1 MSKQVAKSIKHILD
15 DETIQLVTDRS
26 YPIDELI
33 PEVKGYN
40 TPDLYKR
47 APSPADK
54 DTGITSLDMS
64 TFLSALAERKA
75 IIKLPEYKSGS
86 ASVTRRKDEHVLD
99 AENRKGQIIGLVSNA
114 DFFNFSISIK
124 DHNVM
129 RSNDQGEQLGVPRT
143 FTVFRFG
150 EWYQGWRVIEFIP
163 NAKENDFIKNF
174 QLDDGRGK
182 ITFELFVNPEKRF
195 NIFSKNYFL
204 LKTLILRVEEE
215 STYYKTLAG
224 KLPKP
229 KGKGTGKSAPTLYDK
244 HDYVATGK
252 KLVSVKMPAMNVEV
266 DLPDLINTYPKE
278 KDFDKVKERHRH
290 LQFDILPV
298 LRYHARCLEFAY
310 WKFGQG
316 QLPPWIKNAKIQE
329 EKQARTM
336 WQRVIYGQSAVGERG
351 HGIRYRIFEKSVQ
364 IEK

>member
-15 DETIQLVTDRS
+15 DETIQLIRDRS
-26 YPIDELI
+26 YQIDELI
-33 PEVKGYN
+33 PEVLEYN

-99 AENRKGQIIGLVSNA
+99 PENRKGQIIGLVSNV

-129 RSNDQGEQLGVPRT
+129 RSNEKGEKLGVPRT

-150 EWYQGWRVIEFIP
+150 EWYEGWKEIEFIP
-163 NAKENDFIKNF
+163 NVKENDFITNF
-174 QLDDGRGK
+174 QLSDKGK
-182 ITFELFVNPEKRF
+182 ITFDLFVNPEKRF

-204 LKTLILRVEEE
+204 LKTLILRVVEE
-215 STYYKTLAG
+215 SNYYKTLAG

-229 KGKGTGKSAPTLYDK
+229 KGTGKAAPSLYDK

-252 KLVSVKMPAMNVEV
+252 KLISVKKPAMNVEV
-266 DLPDLINTYPKE
+266 DIPNFIGSYSKE
-278 KDFDKVKERHRH
+278 KDFNKVKERHRH
-290 LQFDILPV
+290 LQFDVLPV

-316 QLPPWIKNAKIQE
+316 RLPPWIKNAKIQE
-329 EKQARTM
+329 EKQARTL

-351 HGIRYRIFEKSVQ
+351 HGVRYRVFEKSVQ
-364 IEK
+364 IEWD